1 MGRVYVYLLDG
12 DTPISFTSLD
22 IADFMDPN
30 APLKWLELSPDLSIG
45 KVKEPHKAGIVSIKL
60 TIHDKTKNGPIDF

>member
-22 IADFMDPN
+22 IAEFMDPN
-30 APLKWLELSPDLSIG
+30 PQLKWLELSPDLAIG

-60 TIHDKTKNGPIDF
+60 AIHDKTKNGPIDF